1 MNKED
6 PLKTGRP
13 AEIKRELDEKRA
25 EWRAVRSERMA
36 RKAELEREGFDRA
49 AIRKD
54 RLHREL
60 EKRQARLSTLIK
72 HIERRLNKKRAIL
85 EKMGDAI
92 EAVIMALI
100 LSDPFVF

>member
-1 MNKED
+1 MNKEE
-6 PLKTGRP
+6 PLQTGRL

-36 RKAELEREGFDRA
+36 RKAELEKEGLDRA

-72 HIERRLNKKRAIL
+72 HIEKRLNKKRAIL
-85 EKMGDAI
+85 EKMGDSI
-92 EAVIMALI
+92 GVAVMALI
-100 LSDPFVF
+100 LSDLFIF

>member
-6 PLKTGRP
+6 PLQTGRL
-13 AEIKRELDEKRA
+13 AEIKKELDEKRA

-36 RKAELEREGFDRA
+36 RKAELERKGFERA

-72 HIERRLNKKRAIL
+72 HIEKRLNKKRAIL